1 MKIVI
6 LDGYTADLKE
16 LRWDFLPQ
24 GSEVKYY
31 DLTDACDTAERVR
44 DAEMVLTNKVVMS
57 EEVMAQSP
65 RLKYIGVVAT
75 GYNVVDVKAASKLG
89 ITVTNIPAYSTMS
102 VAQMAMAHLLN
113 ITNAVALHAQSVRDG
128 EWESCPHFCYLKQP
142 VTELDGLVF
151 GIVGLGN
158 TGTATARMAQSMGMK
173 VMAVSGKPEE
183 TLVSMGIAKA
193 KDCDELF
200 AACDVLSLHCPL
212 TPETHHL
219 VNARRL
225 ALMKK
230 NAIVINTGRGPL
242 VDEQALADA
251 LNEGRIMAAGV
262 DVLEEEAPRH
272 GSPLIHARHCHITP
286 HIAWASVA
294 AKKRLLRTVADN
306 IEAFLAGRPVNVVS

>member
-24 GSEVKYY
+24 GSEVEYY
-31 DLTDACDTAERVR
+31 DLTDASDTAERVR
-44 DAEMVLTNKVVMS
+44 DAEIVLTNKVVMS

-75 GYNVVDVKAASKLG
+75 GYNVVDVQAASKRG
-89 ITVTNIPAYSTMS
+89 VTVTNIPAYSTMS

-113 ITNAVALHAQSVRDG
+113 ITNAVALHAQSVRAG

-142 VTELDGLVF
+142 ITELDSLVF
-151 GIVGLGN
+151 GIVGVGN

-173 VMAVSGKPEE
+173 VMAVSGKPED
-183 TLVSMGIAKA
+183 TLASMGIAKA

-200 AACDVLSLHCPL
+200 AVCDVLSLHCPL
-212 TPETHHL
+212 TPETLHL

-225 ALMKK
+225 SLMKK
-230 NAIVINTGRGPL
+230 TAIVINTGRGPL
-242 VDEQALADA
+242 IDEQALADA
-251 LNEGRIMAAGV
+251 LNEGRIMAAGI

-306 IEAFLAGRPVNVVS
+306 IAAFLAGRPVNVVS

>member
-142 VTELDGLVF
+142 ITELDGLVF

-183 TLVSMGIAKA
+183 TLASMGIAKA

>member
-44 DAEMVLTNKVVMS
+44 DAEIVLTNKVVMS

-142 VTELDGLVF
+142 ITELDGLVF

-183 TLVSMGIAKA
+183 TLASMGIAKA

>member
-142 VTELDGLVF
+142 ITELVGLVF

-183 TLVSMGIAKA
+183 TLASMGIAKA

>member
-142 VTELDGLVF
+142 ITELDGLVF

-183 TLVSMGIAKA
+183 TLASMGIVKA